1 LGLPIAKTLVEGM
14 KREIKMEGEIGK
26 GSVVILCF

>member
-14 KREIKMEGEIGK
+14 KGKIKMESEIGK